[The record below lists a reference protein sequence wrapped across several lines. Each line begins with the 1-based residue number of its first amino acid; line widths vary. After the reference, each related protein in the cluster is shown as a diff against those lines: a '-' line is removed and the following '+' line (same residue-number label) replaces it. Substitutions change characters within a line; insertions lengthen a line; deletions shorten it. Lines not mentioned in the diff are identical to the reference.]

1 MDQTTLA
8 QRDELASEHQLGR
21 LEMQRTP
28 RTFKAWALLF
38 GGILAGCFLLY
49 MAVIYFSGLPFSKSF
64 LQSLTIDV
72 AIFAISLFGL
82 LFIPGIVHSFTY
94 STVYIYTNGL
104 VYLNR
109 DRSGVARWEEIER
122 VDPQRDGSA
131 ERSSTLDVYLH
142 DGTRISFL
150 PGTRISFLPIYASR
164 GSASLSAL
172 HTFIHQRISPAH
184 LRASDR

>member
-8 QRDELASEHQLGR
+8 QRDELASDHQLGR

-38 GGILAGCFLLY
+38 GGILAGCFLLSI
-49 MAVIYFSGLPFSKSF
+49 AVVYFSRLSFIEGFSWA
-64 LQSLTIDV
+64 LAIGD

-82 LFIPGIVHSFTY
+82 LFIPAIVRSFTC

-122 VDPQRDGSA
+122 VDLQHDGSA
-131 ERSSTLDVYLH
+131 ERSSTLDFYLH
-142 DGTRISFL
+142 D
-150 PGTRISFLPIYASR
+150 GTRISFLPIYASR
-164 GSASLSAL
+164 GSASLSTL
-172 HTFIHQRISPAH
+172 HTFIHQRVPPAH